1 MCRCTRLPLRLGH
14 IVSTVVA
21 ALWHSDCLPPKLVP
35 CLYFSSDLVSCSL
48 ALAKACDSVC
58 TAGET
63 NFQP

>member
-1 MCRCTRLPLRLGH
+1 MCRCTQPPLLVH
-14 IVSTVVA
+14 IVSTVLA
-21 ALWHSDCLPPKLVP
+21 ALWRSDCLPPKLLP

-63 NFQP
+63 NYQP